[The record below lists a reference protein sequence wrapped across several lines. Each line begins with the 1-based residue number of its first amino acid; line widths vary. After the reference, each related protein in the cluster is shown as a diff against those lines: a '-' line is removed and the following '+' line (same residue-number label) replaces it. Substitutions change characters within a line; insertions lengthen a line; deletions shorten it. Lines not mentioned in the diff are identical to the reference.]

1 MHASHLLCHLT
12 MIVTET
18 EKQVHNLQN
27 SDHKVISTG
36 ERQRFNQN
44 IQKKTQDVHEYHGLD
59 MKAGVNVQGNFL
71 NADQVQLSDKKTM
84 TGPSSLQRLQNVQKQ
99 AVAGGKSNL
108 RRNTMNMVAGV
119 ARQNKRDS

>member
-1 MHASHLLCHLT
+1 

-27 SDHKVISTG
+27 SDDKVISTG

-84 TGPSSLQRLQNVQKQ
+84 TGPSSLQRLQNVQK
-99 AVAGGKSNL
+99 
-108 RRNTMNMVAGV
+108 
-119 ARQNKRDS
+119 